1 LSVDCYENGGYFF
14 CEGCNEIF
22 SDSDLGNSEN
32 GCYCQGC
39 APSVEHDDENE
50 ECECRDCRETRRA
63 SNRARRTAASSPAP
77 REATAP
83 ARRYAAPAE
92 YTYNRTRSARQYG
105 LELETADCED
115 WSNLSGDSAF
125 TAEADGSVD
134 GKEFVSKI
142 LKGDQGLDEISAL
155 CAFASEHGWSVDAK
169 CGYHAHFDV
178 GDLNDDQLKAVA
190 CAYNLTYNVWS
201 TFVSEARRSNVY
213 AGKNDWTANEVRDAS
228 SFRAF
233 VADFT
238 TSYTDGRHDRYQ
250 WLNLA
255 AYKEHGTFE
264 VRSHSGT
271 LNASKASNWV
281 VAHIRFIDAVA
292 AMTVDEVFAR
302 FAGNDAQSN
311 FAALA
316 EIWNDAD
323 LTEYYAGRA
332 AKFGTYYT
340 QAAGAELAAADSE
353 YSQELAARPN

>member
-1 LSVDCYENGGYFF
+1 LD
-14 CEGCNEIF
+14 
-22 SDSDLGNSEN
+22 
-32 GCYCQGC
+32 
-39 APSVEHDDENE
+39 
-50 ECECRDCRETRRA
+50 RD
-63 SNRARRTAASSPAP
+63 
-77 REATAP
+77 
-83 ARRYAAPAE
+83 
-92 YTYNRTRSARQYG
+92 
-105 LELETADCED
+105 
-115 WSNLSGDSAF
+115 
-125 TAEADGSVD
+125 
-134 GKEFVSKI
+134 
-142 LKGDQGLDEISAL
+142 
-155 CAFASEHGWSVDAK
+155 
-169 CGYHAHFDV
+169 
-178 GDLNDDQLKAVA
+178 
-190 CAYNLTYNVWS
+190 
-201 TFVSEARRSNVY
+201 
-213 AGKNDWTANEVRDAS
+213 EVRDAS

-316 EIWNDAD
+316 EIWADGD
-323 LTEYYAGRA
+323 LTDYYAGRA

-353 YSQELAARPN
+353 YSQELAARPNRATRRQLRARSWGRFAELAEPRTARAGRLNHNHYN